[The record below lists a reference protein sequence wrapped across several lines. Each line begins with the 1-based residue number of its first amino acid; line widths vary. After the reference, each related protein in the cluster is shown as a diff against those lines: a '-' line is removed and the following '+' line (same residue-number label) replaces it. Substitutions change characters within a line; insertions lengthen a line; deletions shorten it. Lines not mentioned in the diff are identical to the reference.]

1 MALHLGK
8 TVRQL
13 LSELDSEELS
23 EWLAYDQLEPLP
35 DAHWD
40 SGMMASTVVNMFSKT
55 NRRYKPT
62 DFMPHYRISGRHD
75 PEQDMAI
82 LDAMIAGQE
91 EIPISLS

>member
-13 LSELDSEELS
+13 LLELDSEELS
-23 EWLAYDQLEPLP
+23 EWMAYDQLEPLP

-40 SGMMASTVVNMFSKT
+40 SGMMASTVVNMFGKA

-62 DFMPHYRISGRHD
+62 DFMPSYKCVKEHS
-75 PEQDMAI
+75 PEHDMAI
-82 LDAMIAGQE
+82 LDAMIADQE
-91 EIPISLS
+91 AL